1 MALDTVKE
9 SFRVI
14 DSVNEESIQTV
25 VENDVIVPDV
35 KPDIMRILL
44 LDGEISITGTE
55 ISNDRISISG
65 TIKYKILYISD
76 DENSSIK
83 SINTNAP
90 FNSDLGISNA
100 KSGMI
105 PLVKGDIEHIEYT
118 LLNGR
123 KANLKS
129 IVKIDIKLINEADK
143 EVICDLKGYDDIQ
156 VLKENVNVNN
166 YIGYNNAEILVEDSL
181 EVPSGKP
188 AIKEILRNDVK
199 IVNKDHK
206 VSENKI
212 YVKGELNISTLY
224 IADDEQGSFQSM
236 EHEIPFSKQIDIE
249 GAGENSSCV
258 VDYNLI
264 DYRFEA
270 GEDSDGEL
278 RYLNGE
284 VSLAVSGRC
293 YERKNMSVISD
304 AYTPQT
310 IIEFDKEDLEVEDS
324 IMENKSQIILKDTI
338 TISEENPDIS
348 EVFNVMCNPYLSE
361 FRILDDK
368 VVVEGYIKVNMLYV
382 SNNTE
387 DPVSCFQQEIPF
399 RQNLDIKGMKP
410 DMKCNLDMDIEHYN
424 YSVVSVS
431 EVEIRMAIGLNI
443 TGLNKQIIPF
453 MVDVTEK
460 DIPENKSSRRPSM
473 TIYYTQQGDNLW
485 KIAKR
490 YLTTIDEIKKF
501 NNISDKD
508 TILPGQQIFIPQM
521 IVCK

>member
-1 MALDTVKE
+1 MSLDTVKE

-44 LDGEISITGTE
+44 LDGEISITSTD
-55 ISNDRISISG
+55 ISNDRINISG

-90 FNSDLGISNA
+90 FNSDISISNA
-100 KSGMI
+100 RAGMI
-105 PLVKGDIEHIEYT
+105 PLVKGEIEHIEYT

-129 IVKIDIKLINEADK
+129 ILKIDVKLLNEADK
-143 EVICDLKGYDDIQ
+143 EVICDLKGYEDIQ
-156 VLKENVNVNN
+156 VLKENVNINN
-166 YIGYNNAEILVEDSL
+166 YIGYNKADILVEDSL

-188 AIKEILRNDVK
+188 AIKEILRNDIK
-199 IVNKDHK
+199 ISNKDYK

-212 YVKGELNISTLY
+212 NVKGELNISTLY
-224 IADDEQGSFQSM
+224 IADDELGSFQSM
-236 EHEIPFSKQIDIE
+236 EHEVPFSKQIDIE

-258 VDYNLI
+258 VDYDII

-278 RYLNGE
+278 RYINGE
-284 VSLAVSGRC
+284 VSLEVSGRC
-293 YERKNMSVISD
+293 YERKSMSVISD

-310 IIEFDKEDLEVEDS
+310 IIEFEKESLMVEDS
-324 IMENKSQIILKDTI
+324 VMENKSQIILKDTI
-338 TISEENPDIS
+338 AINEESPDIS
-348 EVFNVMCNPYLSE
+348 EVFNVMCSPILSE
-361 FRILDDK
+361 FRILEDK
-368 VVVEGYIKVNMLYV
+368 AVVEGFIKVNMLYV

-410 DMKCNLDMDIEHYN
+410 DMKCDVTMDVEHYN

-443 TGLNKQIIPF
+443 IGLNKQTVPF
-453 MVDVTEK
+453 MVSASENS
-460 DIPENKSSRRPSM
+460 IEENKKSRRPSM

-490 YLTTIDEIKKF
+490 YFTTIEEIKRF
-501 NNISDKD
+501 NNIGEKD
-508 TILPGQQIFIPQM
+508 TILPGQQIIIPQM
-521 IVCK
+521 IVCN

>member
-1 MALDTVKE
+1 MSLDAVKE

-44 LDGEISITGTE
+44 LDGEISINSTD

-65 TIKYKILYISD
+65 NIKYKILYISD

-90 FNSDLGISNA
+90 FYSDVNMSNA
-100 KSGMI
+100 RTGMTPI
-105 PLVKGDIEHIEYT
+105 VKGDIEHIEYN

-123 KANLKS
+123 KANLKA
-129 IVKIDIKLINEADK
+129 IIKIDVKLLSEADK
-143 EVICDLKGYDDIQ
+143 EVICDLKGYEDIQ
-156 VLKENVNVNN
+156 VLKENINLNN
-166 YIGYNNAEILVEDSL
+166 YIGQNKTEVLVEDSL

-199 IVNKDHK
+199 IINKDYK
-206 VSENKI
+206 ISDNKI
-212 YVKGELNISTLY
+212 NVKGELNISTLY
-224 IADDEQGSFQSM
+224 IADDEQQSFQSM
-236 EHEIPFSKQIDIE
+236 EHEIPFSKSIDME
-249 GAGENSSCV
+249 GAGENSNCV
-258 VDYNLI
+258 LDYNIL

-284 VSLAVSGRC
+284 VSLEVNGRC
-293 YERKNMSVISD
+293 YEKKCLSVISD

-310 IIEFDKEDLEVEDS
+310 IIEFDKEELMVEDAV
-324 IMENKSQIILKDTI
+324 MENKSQIILKDTI
-338 TISEENPDIS
+338 AINEDNPDIQ
-348 EVFNVMCNPYLSE
+348 EVFNVMCSPILSE
-361 FRILDDK
+361 FKLLEDK
-368 VVVEGYIKVNMLYV
+368 AVVEGYIRVNLLYL
-382 SNNTE
+382 SNNAD
-387 DPVSCFQQEIPF
+387 DPVSCFQQEVPF
-399 RQNLDIKGMKP
+399 RQNIDMKGIKP
-410 DMKCNLDMDIEHYN
+410 DMNCDVSMDIEHYN

-431 EVEIRMAIGLNI
+431 EVEIRLAIGLSI
-443 TGLNKQIIPF
+443 LGLNKQTVPF
-453 MVDVTEK
+453 MVAASEK
-460 DIPENKSSRRPSM
+460 SIEDAKRSRRPSM

-490 YLTTIDEIKKF
+490 YFTTIDEIRKF

-508 TILPGQQIFIPQM
+508 GLLPGQQIIIPQK
-521 IVCK
+521 IVCS